1 MDNTEL
7 QSTEFHAKI
16 RFLLVLWDMGEG
28 KQKVR
33 KTELPDSALGMRR
46 NAILQA
52 LEKDEAIAI
61 EKENRCLVVSFTDK
75 GFQML
80 TEELNRLDFEFDR
93 TKTQIG
99 TKYANGLLKWYRYQ
113 WYRDREST
121 TIAEVGSTAQTA
133 TEAIAQHGANP
144 ITSYE
149 EFKSEVLPLFDKL
162 DKGYNY
168 MGLVPIWKLR
178 RELGARVSREEFN
191 DWMMEMQAE
200 KLFYLQSGEARGAT
214 EEEKRDSIS
223 SEVRGLLFYASQFS

>member
-1 MDNTEL
+1 MNMDNTEL

-46 NAILQA
+46 NAILEL

-61 EKENRCLVVSFTDK
+61 EKENRCLVVSFTDR
-75 GFQML
+75 GLQML
-80 TEELNRLDFEFDR
+80 AEGLDRPDFEFDR
-93 TKTQIG
+93 KKTQIG
-99 TKYANGLLKWYRYQ
+99 TKYANGLLKWYRHQ
-113 WYRDREST
+113 GSAT
-121 TIAEVGSTAQTA
+121 VAEPASVPET
-133 TEAIAQHGANP
+133 AIA
-144 ITSYE
+144 SYE
-149 EFKSEVLPLFDKL
+149 EFKSHVLPLFDKL
-162 DKGYNY
+162 DKNNNY

-214 EEEKRDSIS
+214 DDEKRDSIS
-223 SEVRGLLFYASQFS
+223 SEVRGLLFYASKPS